1 MARAAVVCVACLMLF
16 VAVQACHGNCP
27 THSHDA
33 GTLPLACE
41 CLPDAGYT
49 FLAVANCPCGYGQV
63 ISDCTQCPNLMTNDE
78 WCRIMA
84 GPHGKDAGSS
94 GPRKH
99 CGCDAGYQ
107 LTSADGHDACIAL
120 AAKCSCTQPDDSL
133 TGRFGSYIGWG
144 MFFVLICCGDNI
156 LKCYKSLA
164 DQDDA
169 LATQLV
175 PSDVEE
181 PTPDSIAATK
191 LERDRKMMR
200 AMETYYQKDHFKMLV
215 KVGWMRWEDMTV
227 KNPPTTDP
235 DHVSNPDGG
244 DDPEY
249 IVSPEKVRRL
259 LDALEEF
266 LETNKRS
273 PSTNDPPYQYYSQ
286 QQPHADSTAVMS
298 TPLSLS
304 QALESGTS
312 TTPASR
318 SEPKDLAV
326 VLQEASLSQYETA
339 LRELGAAFGADLV
352 GLEEDDLVEIGMKK
366 LEVKRLLR
374 IAQQVQ

>member
-33 GTLPLACE
+33 GTIPLACQ

-63 ISDCTQCPNLMTNDE
+63 ISDCTQCPRLMTNDE
-78 WCRIMA
+78 RCRIMA

-94 GPRKH
+94 GPSKH

-120 AAKCSCTQPDDSL
+120 AAKCSCTETSDDSVK
-133 TGRFGSYIGWG
+133 YIGWG
-144 MFFVLICCGDNI
+144 IFFLLICCGDNI
-156 LKCYKSLA
+156 LKCCKRLV

-169 LATQLV
+169 LATELA
-175 PSDVEE
+175 PSDVEGDKLRRQRYL
-181 PTPDSIAATK
+181 DSIAA
-191 LERDRKMMR
+191 
-200 AMETYYQKDHFKMLV
+200 A
-215 KVGWMRWEDMTV
+215 
-227 KNPPTTDP
+227 
-235 DHVSNPDGG
+235 
-244 DDPEY
+244 
-249 IVSPEKVRRL
+249 
-259 LDALEEF
+259 
-266 LETNKRS
+266 
-273 PSTNDPPYQYYSQ
+273 Q

-298 TPLSLS
+298 TPSSLS
-304 QALESGTS
+304 QAFESAHHDKVKCLKGFTTPHDETMFCDVCMAAQPEGALMKGCRTCDYDICASCSIGWSPKQQGSTNEPPTADATEVYVPPTMEVSQPDGTS